1 MKRFRFATLAA
12 LLVLVAGVATAA
24 LASRASAADETMG
37 GLGFHVSGSPFSNI
51 NLSNGPTATPTIGL
65 RQWFSDKAGID
76 LGVGYN
82 VFNSTQ
88 GTQRET
94 WTGVALNGGLPIV
107 LKEWDHVNFIL
118 RPGIEYARLKDED
131 KTLPTVATTEWTT
144 LTVSGDLEVEWMVAN
159 KVSLSAAHGVGWS
172 TLKDNTNPT
181 VQKFSSFG
189 TTGSNFTQLGFHV
202 YLW

>member
-1 MKRFRFATLAA
+1 MKKLRFATLAA
-12 LLVLVAGVATAA
+12 LLCLAGIRPA
-24 LASRASAADETMG
+24 RAADETMG
-37 GLGFHVSGSPFSNI
+37 GLGFHVSGSPFSGI
-51 NLSNGPTATPTIGL
+51 LVSSGPAATPTLGM
-65 RQWFSDKAGID
+65 RQWFTDQAGLD

-94 WTGVALNGGLPIV
+94 WTGFALDGGLPIV

-118 RPGIEYARLKDED
+118 RPGVQFAKLKDED
-131 KTLPTVATTEWTT
+131 RTLPATVTTQWTT
-144 LTVSGDLEVEWMVAN
+144 VGVSGDFEVEWMVAN
-159 KVSLSAAHGVGWS
+159 KVSVSAAHGVGWS
-172 TLKDNTNPT
+172 SLKDDSNPT
-181 VQKFSSFG
+181 VQKFTSFG